1 MIPIPSGNR
10 ARHTDF
16 DLDCWYLMERALLE
30 TRRERRELDD
40 HRYSEAL
47 QDLEWRYDEMVSRI
61 GRAFRGAR

>member
-1 MIPIPSGNR
+1 MSSY
-10 ARHTDF
+10 F
-16 DLDCWYLMERALLE
+16 DPDRWYQTERTLLE